1 MPRAHI
7 RKKDGVVKYRNI
19 SVDSDIADL
28 LNAKADDLAETFGF
42 RPTLSQTLR
51 HLMKK
56 G

>member
-1 MPRAHI
+1 MPRAYV

-19 SVDSDIADL
+19 TIDADIVDL
-28 LNAKADDLAETFGF
+28 LNAKADNLTETFGF
-42 RPTLSQTLR
+42 RPTLSQTMR

>member
-1 MPRAHI
+1 MPRAYV

-19 SVDSDIADL
+19 TVDSDIADL
-28 LNAKADDLAETFGF
+28 LNAKADDLTEMFVF